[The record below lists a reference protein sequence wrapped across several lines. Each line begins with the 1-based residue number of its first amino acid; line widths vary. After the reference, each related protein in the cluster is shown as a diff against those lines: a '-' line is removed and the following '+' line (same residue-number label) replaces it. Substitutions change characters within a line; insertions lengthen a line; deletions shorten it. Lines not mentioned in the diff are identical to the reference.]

1 MSLKNVKNSK
11 RNLRNQ
17 HIFNAA
23 RNACSMSDIGTS
35 PFISFF
41 NHPTSIKWLVS
52 WTVGNRLLKP
62 LSGKEL
68 DWLNFRLGEIIGLIH
83 VLEKR
88 YYQNKTQLR
97 YKFGSVYKMNQNNR
111 DTIQYHEHSKKN
123 NVALS
128 TPVWQSNNFVCYL
141 GTLLFCQCFLCA
153 LANIASEFPVK
164 MAFVRLCLKAW
175 CLRVLITVLILFYCN
190 NADSFIQINVHFRET
205 FYIYNDKSSR
215 SAIEWL
221 NACICVTKL
230 GCMKAGSIDTK

>member
-1 MSLKNVKNSK
+1 M
-11 RNLRNQ
+11 
-17 HIFNAA
+17 HAA
-23 RNACSMSDIGTS
+23 CRILVHHHSVH
-35 PFISFF
+35 FF

-62 LSGKEL
+62 LCGKVL

-97 YKFGSVYKMNQNNR
+97 YKFGSVYKMNQKLR

-123 NVALS
+123 NVA
-128 TPVWQSNNFVCYL
+128 QSNNFVCYL

-153 LANIASEFPVK
+153 LANIASEFPVM
-164 MAFVRLCLKAW
+164 MAFVRLYLKAR
-175 CLRVLITVLILFYCN
+175 CMRVLITVLILFYCN

-205 FYIYNDKSSR
+205 FYIYKDKSSR
-215 SAIEWL
+215 SAS
-221 NACICVTKL
+221 N
-230 GCMKAGSIDTK
+230 D